1 MMRTCNDYSSIYF
14 DSKKIYTTCVCVCVC
29 AYHVQKWRTGEP
41 SLGSHH
47 IEMFQEVDN
56 EIYDDK
62 IESILPSEFERFV
75 VPLLPLKDL
84 SY

>member
-1 MMRTCNDYSSIYF
+1 MITQAYILILRRFIQN
-14 DSKKIYTTCVCVCVC
+14 VCVCVC

-41 SLGSHH
+41 SLVSHH

-56 EIYDDK
+56 EIYYDK
-62 IESILPSEFERFV
+62 IESILPSEFERCV